1 MREFLKGF
9 SDAMW
14 DRGHM
19 NMRCPECGAVMWL
32 EGEEG
37 PAAMQL
43 NGQDNVPVMLMRY
56 ATHHVD
62 ECKTCTSV
70 HDAWDN
76 EGVFDVEKN

>member
-9 SDAMW
+9 SNAMW

-32 EGEEG
+32 EGDDE
-37 PAAMQL
+37 
-43 NGQDNVPVMLMRY
+43 VTVMLMRY
-56 ATHHVD
+56 ATHQVD